1 MKKLSRIIAGAMIL
15 LGSYVIIVAK
25 DYPPTSNGVLGPG
38 FFPILLGIL
47 LIALSSLAILVSF
60 VSKEEETI
68 VFGEGTQRVIITS
81 GIVLGY
87 LVGVAT
93 LGFLLSTPLFLIIIM
108 RYFHVPK
115 WSTVLLVS
123 FTTTAILYVVFLKFL
138 SVSLPSGILF

>member
-68 VFGEGTQRVIITS
+68 VFGEGTQRVLITS
-81 GIVLGY
+81 AIVLGY
-87 LVGVAT
+87 LAGVAI

-108 RYFHVPK
+108 RYFQVPK